1 MPADKRLDA
10 ATALKTKGNA
20 QFNAKNY
27 PEAIRLYTQA
37 IAFNPDPVFYSNRAA
52 CFANSGQYDNV
63 VADCTEALKM
73 DPQYVKALNRRAQ
86 AHEKKGMLQEA
97 LYDFTAVCIID
108 GFKNEAAS
116 TSMERLLKR
125 VSEEKARE
133 LFKVCRS
140 IVRSAFHCLLLE
152 RRLLNR
158 HPPPSL
164 STPRARSRAFPLLP
178 SSPPTLT
185 PSVPVFSS
193 PLTSTSP
200 IPPPPFYPSRSHFPI
215 SPHPTDKDPIEEI
228 ADADSGDAHYFR
240 ARTLLKERR
249 YDDAMDAYD
258 RAVELGVTR
267 TAKALNMRGTFTF
280 LKGNPKDA
288 LEDFNK
294 AIEADPNYLQTY
306 IKRASIYMEQGDP
319 VETYKQFDEAIKI
332 DPTDP
337 DIYYHRLIP
346 PPMLL
351 LIPYPPTP
359 SVNFITGD
367 FDNAAKDYAESIK
380 LDPSFV
386 YAHIQLGVA
395 QYKMG
400 SITSA
405 MSTFK
410 GALKQFPESADVN
423 NYYGE
428 LLLDQQRLEDAM
440 EKFEKAMELDPRNP
454 LPYINKALLVF
465 QFQQNMVL
473 AEELCRE
480 ALKGAL
486 RGARIGFR
494 EGCRRQ
500 LRRRDRDPRPADAA
514 GSCSVVV
521 RLSALFTCYIGGCL
535 VSDLVCMH
543 LCRQPIARTDRGRD
557 RVVREDCGA
566 GENGGRTVERR
577 VVS

>member
-133 LFKVCRS
+133 LFKS
-140 IVRSAFHCLLLE
+140 KK
-152 RRLLNR
+152 
-158 HPPPSL
+158 
-164 STPRARSRAFPLLP
+164 PRLP
-178 SSPPTLT
+178 SPTFVTAYLDSFR
-185 PSVPVFSS
+185 P
-193 PLTSTSP
+193 
-200 IPPPPFYPSRSHFPI
+200 
-215 SPHPTDKDPIEEI
+215 DKDPIEEI

-294 AIEADPNYLQTY
+294 AIEADPKYLQTY

-337 DIYYHRLIP
+337 DIYYHRCARECFC
-346 PPMLL
+346 
-351 LIPYPPTP
+351 
-359 SVNFITGD
+359 VNFITGD

-480 ALKGAL
+480 ALKADANCDVAIATLAQLMLQQGRTADAIEWYEKTVELARTEAELSNAVSYLEAL
-486 RGARIGFR
+486 IRGEGDNAVLALAAGPLSVRRKLPAIQRTTQQFR
-494 EGCRRQ
+494 PS
-500 LRRRDRDPRPADAA
+500 LRRANTH
-514 GSCSVVV
+514 
-521 RLSALFTCYIGGCL
+521 TCG
-535 VSDLVCMH
+535 VP
-543 LCRQPIARTDRGRD
+543 QPIRLD
-557 RVVREDCGA
+557 
-566 GENGGRTVERR
+566 
-577 VVS
+577 